1 MESNIIFKKDVKNI
15 TEVIVRCRQHDDII
29 LILFFEWNDSNNYF
43 SVRYSF
49 TVPLR
54 DILHHYFGV
63 SPSPYMTDGL
73 VVLIPPGHPSV
84 GCVETSTLSRGSWWF
99 IWAMWQLAWW
109 SICGN
114 PQREGWG
121 HLMGWGIAQGLNSNI
136 LWQDFFWT
144 HPTSFFAFRFFCSKL
159 PLDQQ
164 IPLKKIAFMLIC
176 SHTHFSPGFPEGRQ
190 CCVLAR

>member
-1 MESNIIFKKDVKNI
+1 MVIIRTSRKWNLWYS
-15 TEVIVRCRQHDDII
+15 HII
-29 LILFFEWNDSNNYF
+29 HFNNH
-43 SVRYSF
+43 
-49 TVPLR
+49 L
-54 DILHHYFGV
+54 DILYYCFVV
-63 SPSPYMTDGL
+63 SPWPYMTDGV

-121 HLMGWGIAQGLNSNI
+121 HLMGWGILQGLNSNI

-144 HPTSFFAFRFFCSKL
+144 RPTSFFAFRFFCRSYYSNGKCCL
-159 PLDQQ
+159 YVFFLDYCYW
-164 IPLKKIAFMLIC
+164 L
-176 SHTHFSPGFPEGRQ
+176 
-190 CCVLAR
+190 

>member
-1 MESNIIFKKDVKNI
+1 MPPTRWYYFDNVFWVKRQQQFISVWCIVLYYLLEIFNTII
-15 TEVIVRCRQHDDII
+15 
-29 LILFFEWNDSNNYF
+29 
-43 SVRYSF
+43 
-49 TVPLR
+49 
-54 DILHHYFGV
+54 FGV
-63 SPSPYMTDGL
+63 SPSPYMTDGV

-144 HPTSFFAFRFFCSKL
+144 HPTSFFAFGFFCSKL
-159 PLDQQ
+159 PLDKH
-164 IPLKKIAFMLIC
+164 IPLKKIAFILIC
-176 SHTHFSPGFPEGRQ
+176 SHTHFPPGFPEGRQ
-190 CCVLAR
+190 CCVLAT

>member
-1 MESNIIFKKDVKNI
+1 MIF
-15 TEVIVRCRQHDDII
+15 
-29 LILFFEWNDSNNYF
+29 FFSETSATIHF
-43 SVRYSF
+43 SVSSI
-49 TVPLR
+49 VPLR
-54 DILHHYFGV
+54 DILNYYFGF
-63 SPSPYMTDGL
+63 SPWHYMTDGV
-73 VVLIPPGHPSV
+73 VVLIPPGQPSV

-136 LWQDFFWT
+136 LWQDLLWT
-144 HPTSFFAFRFFCSKL
+144 PPTSGFAFGFFGSKL

-164 IPLKKIAFMLIC
+164 IPLKKYILCWYVPTLIFLQVFQRADNAVC
-176 SHTHFSPGFPEGRQ
+176 WQGSGTHVDGRPKITQTTPMPES
-190 CCVLAR
+190 